1 MSAAV
6 LDAAEFGE
14 VEFAA
19 DGPKLCSDE
28 QADEEVLASADSSSV
43 DPFDAVLGELEVL
56 MMDEDLN
63 ARIDDFTR
71 RNCEV
76 FSDTDENKLEYTALF
91 NEYTS
96 MVEKY
101 IEERLG
107 ASVAEFDMVS
117 FCNTLSER
125 TKSDESLLD
134 HPALE
139 MLTAY
144 SDFEAF
150 KVLMVSARA
159 GQAIEAEGGVL
170 CVSGGKLELD
180 CSGGAG
186 VAMEEEGVAGDGL
199 LQPNL
204 DDALCISAVKK

>member
-6 LDAAEFGE
+6 LDAAEFGD

-28 QADEEVLASADSSSV
+28 QADEELLASSEGSS

-56 MMDEDLN
+56 MMDEALN

-76 FSDTDENKLEYTALF
+76 FSDSDENKLEYTALF
-91 NEYTS
+91 TEYTS

-117 FCNTLSER
+117 FCTTLSER
-125 TKSDESLLD
+125 AKSDEALLD

-150 KVLMVSARA
+150 KALMVSARA
-159 GQAIEAEGGVL
+159 GQAIEAEGGLL
-170 CVSGGKLELD
+170 CVSGGRLDLD
-180 CSGGAG
+180 CGGGAG
-186 VAMEEEGVAGDGL
+186 VAMEEEGGAADSLV
-199 LQPNL
+199 QPNL
-204 DDALCISAVKK
+204 DDALSISAVKK